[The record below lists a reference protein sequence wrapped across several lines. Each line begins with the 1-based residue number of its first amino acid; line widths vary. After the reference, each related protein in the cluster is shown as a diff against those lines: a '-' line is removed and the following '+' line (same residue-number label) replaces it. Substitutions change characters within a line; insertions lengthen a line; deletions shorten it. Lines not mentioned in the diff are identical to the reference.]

1 MRLLAAY
8 MFLARVLLEVHLLI
22 LSPERFATGS
32 ELVASVHYAWDFE
45 IERSIIE
52 GNELTEK

>member
-32 ELVASVHYAWDFE
+32 ELVASVHCAWDFE
-45 IERSIIE
+45 SKGLSSKEM
-52 GNELTEK
+52 N